1 MLETP
6 CKKPALTRRS
16 GVQRYLFFTHTH
28 THGHPV
34 KMIRQFRIF
43 LNKYNTLRVEHF
55 SSTYRPG
62 FFLRHLITEKR
73 RVLISGN
80 AVHHPKSPLPSTKR
94 VSKEREIK
102 HTQEIK
108 LRRKK
113 EGRRKEG
120 KRKEDTTKKDLKRKI
135 RTSLWQLYQYYRWYR
150 RIDETYINRG

>member
-6 CKKPALTRRS
+6 CTKPALTRRS

-28 THGHPV
+28 TRTP
-34 KMIRQFRIF
+34 
-43 LNKYNTLRVEHF
+43 
-55 SSTYRPG
+55 YRPG